1 MSTIASSKKKMKWPS
16 PAVQK
21 KTEANPKKEYPK
33 AAVKEEKKPL
43 PLPNEKQEHKPEPRK
58 EIREAKETKQAK
70 PAMQSQVQ
78 AAKPA
83 PVLSV
88 PKAQAIVEPKKAEEQ
103 EIEQPAITPIPQ
115 QTIMPK
121 HLEGAEL
128 KKELESL
135 LFSSGKMMTEK
146 ELAEL
151 TNNTPKAVKKTL
163 EELKADYDAR
173 DTSLVL
179 VQANDG
185 WKLNV
190 RERYINLVTKI
201 VADTELPFPVLET
214 LSIIAFKAPI
224 VQAEVIRMR
233 GTNAYEHIGVL
244 MEGGFV
250 EKRKKG
256 RSFELGLTPKCYE
269 YFDVQG
275 DRSLKEAL
283 KDVKPKEKKPTKL
296 GNLPVVDLPDEA
308 KKIAEEGKPGA
319 EKKMLGDFEVVD
331 TPEGEA
337 TAGVDKI
344 EEEARPAREMF
355 KPDNDFLKK
364 IDDQINMLS
373 RKNDENDQDEV
384 FRRKEAAPSEM
395 PADEDAGPKEEAA
408 STGSQKS
415 NDIFGKHKD
424 EESPSAEDAYPDDD
438 DKDKDDEEEEEKS

>member
-1 MSTIASSKKKMKWPS
+1 M
-16 PAVQK
+16 QK
-21 KTEANPKKEYPK
+21 KAEVDNEKEHPK
-33 AAVKEEKKPL
+33 ADVKEEKKTIPL
-43 PLPNEKQEHKPEPRK
+43 TKEKQEHKHYPKQEMK
-58 EIREAKETKQAK
+58 QTKLAV
-70 PAMQSQVQ
+70 PAL

-83 PVLSV
+83 LTPST
-88 PKAQAIVEPKKAEEQ
+88 PKAPTIAEPKTTPPILSPFSIEKLEEKKIEEQ
-103 EIEQPAITPIPQ
+103 RIDQPVSPQ
-115 QTIMPK
+115 RIMMPN

-128 KKELESL
+128 NKEIESL

-146 ELAEL
+146 ELSEL
-151 TNNTPKAVKKTL
+151 TNTTPKAVKKAL

-179 VQANDG
+179 VQANDS

-190 RERYINLVTKI
+190 REKYIHLVTKI

-214 LSIIAFKAPI
+214 LSVIAFKAPI
-224 VQAEVIRMR
+224 VQAEIIRMR

-244 MEGGFV
+244 IEGGFV

-275 DRSLKEAL
+275 DRGLKEAL
-283 KDVKPKEKKPTKL
+283 KDAQLKEKKPAKL
-296 GNLPVVDLPDEA
+296 GNLPVVDLPEEA
-308 KKIAEEGKPGA
+308 KKIEEAGKPGA
-319 EKKMLGDFEVVD
+319 EKKMLGELEVVD

-337 TAGVDKI
+337 GSSASGAG
-344 EEEARPAREMF
+344 EEVKPVREMF

-373 RKNDENDQDEV
+373 KKNDDNDQDEL
-384 FRRKEAAPSEM
+384 FRKKEVVEGEM
-395 PADEDAGPKEEAA
+395 PAGEEAISDEEPA

-415 NDIFGKHKD
+415 NDIFGKHDKD
-424 EESPSAEDAYPDDD
+424 KSQSAEDAYPDDD
-438 DKDKDDEEEEEKS
+438 DDKDKYEEEKEKP

>member
-1 MSTIASSKKKMKWPS
+1 MSTIAISKKKMKWPS

-21 KTEANPKKEYPK
+21 KVELNPKKENSK
-33 AAVKEEKKPL
+33 AAVKEEK
-43 PLPNEKQEHKPEPRK
+43 N
-58 EIREAKETKQAK
+58 TKTIASV
-70 PAMQSQVQ
+70 P
-78 AAKPA
+78 PA
-83 PVLSV
+83 P
-88 PKAQAIVEPKKAEEQ
+88 KAPAIAEPKIA
-103 EIEQPAITPIPQ
+103 PATPTIPIPTPVSIEKLEEKKAVEERRIDQ
-115 QTIMPK
+115 PVMPERIMMPK
-121 HLEGAEL
+121 QLEGAEL
-128 KKELESL
+128 KKEIESL

-151 TNNTPKAVKKTL
+151 TNNTPKAVRKTL

-179 VQANDG
+179 VQANES

-190 RERYINLVTKI
+190 RERYIHLVTKI

-283 KDVKPKEKKPTKL
+283 KDAKPKEKKLTKL
-296 GNLPVVDLPDEA
+296 GNLPVVDLPEEA
-308 KKIAEEGKPGA
+308 KRIEEEGKPGA

-337 TAGVDKI
+337 GSSVSDAGEDVK
-344 EEEARPAREMF
+344 PAKEMF

-373 RKNDENDQDEV
+373 KKNDDNDQDEL
-384 FRRKEAAPSEM
+384 FRKKEVAEEEVPAAEGAGS
-395 PADEDAGPKEEAA
+395 DEEPA

-415 NDIFGKHKD
+415 NDIFGKHREDK
-424 EESPSAEDAYPDDD
+424 SRSAEDAYPDDD
-438 DKDKDDEEEEEKS
+438 NDKDKDDEEEKEKP